1 MAKRVFIVHG
11 WGGSIQEPMHSW
23 MVKELRKRKIEAVA
37 IEMPNSNKPEIIPWV
52 EHLNRIVG
60 QVDKN
65 TYFIGHSI
73 GCQAILRYLQTL
85 EDEDKVGGCILI
97 AGWFSLVNLKNDE
110 EVEIAK
116 PWVEGDIKFD
126 KIKKIVNK
134 IIVYLSNDDP
144 YNCVDE
150 NAKIFREMLGAEVI
164 VEINKGHFTEGD
176 GVTEMPEVL
185 DKILEIS
192 K

>member
-60 QVDKN
+60 LVNKK